1 MEMPVVNYF
10 SIELERHG
18 KPDVRLLIK
27 EDGTL
32 LG

>member
-1 MEMPVVNYF
+1 MVNYF
-10 SIELERHG
+10 NIELEKHG
-18 KPDVRLLIK
+18 KPDVRLLIM